1 MKGYG
6 ANTLCTRFSSF
17 YKDIFRG
24 IIQWQYHGLQNR
36 SWGFESLFPC
46 YVEVVC
52 AKDACMAFFNFQLT
66 FFVKNVYNKI
76 INVLGK
82 VEAD

>member
-1 MKGYG
+1 MCSFEGIWSEYAG
-6 ANTLCTRFSSF
+6 TRFLS
-17 YKDIFRG
+17 FRG
-24 IIQWQYHGLQNR
+24 IIQWQYCGLQNR

-46 YVEVVC
+46 YVKVVC
-52 AKDACMAFFNFQLT
+52 AKDACMAFFKFLLT
-66 FFVKNVYNKI
+66 FFVKNVYNRI